1 VVGYLIAIPLFV
13 LFYMKRLGARWLTVV
28 ISTLLTTGFIYVVF
42 EIALELK
49 LYRGLLLTL
58 LGS

>member
-1 VVGYLIAIPLFV
+1 
-13 LFYMKRLGARWLTVV
+13 MKRLGARWLTAV